1 MLARSLAVAGC
12 ALVAAAPAPAET
24 RVSALAVTS
33 AGSIDVLSASAPTRI
48 ALAGGAE
55 PSWSPDGTRLAFS
68 RGGRIEVLA
77 LATRTVRRLGQGSE
91 PAWSPDGKRIAF
103 TSGGDLW
110 TMTAGGA
117 TRRRVVPSTGDD
129 VDPVWTRDGRH
140 LLFATDLDG
149 TYDVWIADLS
159 TGVLL
164 PVVRLPGDE
173 RNPALSPD
181 GRTVAFSE
189 AAGGNVDVYAAKLDG
204 SSVQRLTRSAGSEGQ
219 PAWAPDGSAIAYT
232 SARGVEVMRPDG
244 SSRRPLDASAPND
257 ADPAWTRAAVAR
269 WLPLPGELLP
279 DLDQRAPSGLVIVP
293 QGTRWLLGFGSAVD
307 NIGTGPLWIRGRRV
321 DPEQA
326 RMDARQ
332 LVRLA
337 EGGARAYDGVGFLRF
352 DDYPPHHHWHF
363 QPFERYELRRASDLA
378 LVARDRKAG
387 FCLADHYGLAAQ
399 RVSNFTGPRFLG
411 SCGAGDRDARSVEE
425 GESVGFTD
433 RYPALFHGQDVDVTD
448 VPAGLYVLVHRANP
462 AGLFKELRYDND
474 AASVL
479 IRLTRRRGVPRVQV
493 LARCEASEDCSALLR

>member
-1 MLARSLAVAGC
+1 MLARFLAVAGC
-12 ALVAAAPAPAET
+12 ALVAAAPARAET
-24 RVSALAVTS
+24 RVSAVAVAA
-33 AGSIDVLSASAPTRI
+33 AGAIDVLSATGPTRI

-55 PSWSPDGTRLAFS
+55 PAWSPDGTRLAFS
-68 RGGRIEVLA
+68 RGGRIQVLA
-77 LATRTVRRLGQGSE
+77 VETRAVRRLAPGAE
-91 PAWSPDGKRIAF
+91 PAWSPDGKRIAY

-110 TMTAGGA
+110 TMGAGGGA
-117 TRRRVVPSTGDD
+117 RRRVVPSTGDD

-149 TYDVWIADLS
+149 TYDIWIADLS

-173 RNPALSPD
+173 RNPALAPN
-181 GRTVAFSE
+181 GRTIAFSE
-189 AAGGNVDVYAAKLDG
+189 AAGGDVDVYAAAFDG
-204 SSVQRLTRSAGSEGQ
+204 SSVRRLTRSGEFEGQ
-219 PAWAPDGSAIAYT
+219 PTWAPDGSAIAYT
-232 SARGVEVMRPDG
+232 TANGVELMRPDG
-244 SSRRPLDASAPND
+244 SDRRPLDASAPND
-257 ADPAWTRAAVAR
+257 ADPAWARAAVAR

-307 NIGTGPLWIRGRRV
+307 NVGAGPLWIRGRRTN
-321 DPEQA
+321 PRTA
-326 RMDARQ
+326 RMDATQ
-332 LVRLA
+332 LVPLA
-337 EGGARAYDGVGFLRF
+337 GGGVRAYGGVGFLRF

-363 QPFERYELRRASDLA
+363 QPFERYELRRAAGLA

-387 FCLADHYGLAAQ
+387 FCLADHYGLAAR
-399 RVSNFTGPRFLG
+399 RVKNFSGPRFLG
-411 SCGAGDRDARSVEE
+411 SCGARDRAARSVEE

-462 AGLFKELRYDND
+462 DGLFKELRYGND

-479 IRLTRRRGVPRVQV
+479 IRLTRRRGVPQVQV
-493 LARCEASEDCSALLR
+493 LARCEDGESCSALLR